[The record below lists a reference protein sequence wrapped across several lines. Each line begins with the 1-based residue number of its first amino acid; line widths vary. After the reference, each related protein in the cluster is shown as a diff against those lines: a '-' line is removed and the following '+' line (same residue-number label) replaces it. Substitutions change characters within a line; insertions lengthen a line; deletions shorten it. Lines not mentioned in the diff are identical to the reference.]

1 MSIANVLSSFFSAKV
16 QPGMRP
22 QVVFYKEAAEYAEH
36 FRLRVTNRTLKIS
49 DVVVPGAFVGMT
61 QPPRLDVETLN
72 YIFETARAQGYVPH
86 HLEAYQLVDVVSPVA
101 PPVVTQEN
109 LSGF

>member
-1 MSIANVLSSFFSAKV
+1 MSLSQVFQSLFSPRQ

-22 QVVFYKEAAEYAEH
+22 QVVFYKEASEYAEH

-61 QPPRLDVETLN
+61 KPPRLDVETLN

-86 HLEAYQLVDVVSPVA
+86 HLEAYQLVDVTV
-101 PPVVTQEN
+101 PPLTQEN
-109 LSGF
+109 LSGS

>member
-36 FRLRVTNRTLKIS
+36 FRLRVTNRTLKIH
-49 DVVVPGAFVGMT
+49 DIVVAGAFVGMT

-72 YIFETARAQGYVPH
+72 YIFEAARAQGYVPY
-86 HLEAYQLVDVVSPVA
+86 HLEAYQMVDVLI
-101 PPVVTQEN
+101 PPVITQVTN
-109 LSGF
+109 